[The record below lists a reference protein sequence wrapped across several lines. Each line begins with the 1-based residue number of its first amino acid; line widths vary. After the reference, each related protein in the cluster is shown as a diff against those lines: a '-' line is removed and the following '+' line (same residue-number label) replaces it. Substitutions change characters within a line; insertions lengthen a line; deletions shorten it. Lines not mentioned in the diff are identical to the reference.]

1 MINDINEDFELVWDV
16 LQEYR
21 EETEG
26 VKSNDRRWDKLC
38 GAMAR
43 IREATNELDPDHEE
57 YNHGREMEDDPDQYE
72 SDYSVR
78 SYIYGDGKQQ

>member
-21 EETEG
+21 EETKAVG

-43 IREATNELDPDHEE
+43 IREATNIPDPDHEE
-57 YNHGREMEDDPDQYE
+57 
-72 SDYSVR
+72 
-78 SYIYGDGKQQ
+78 

>member
-21 EETEG
+21 DEITRVNSEAG
-26 VKSNDRRWDKLC
+26 DLAPKLNQVNDRRWDKLC

-43 IREATNELDPDHEE
+43 IREATNIPNPDHEE
-57 YNHGREMEDDPDQYE
+57 
-72 SDYSVR
+72 
-78 SYIYGDGKQQ
+78 